1 MAFEHRRLG
10 LMLGTMYFVQGIG
23 EPSDGLLAQ
32 PMMGLMK
39 SWQRSPEQIATFSAM
54 LGLPW
59 ALKPLYGLLTD
70 FVPLFGYRRKSYL
83 IAANLVATL
92 GFLMMAVLPWNE
104 PSPQRLLLCLLIPA
118 LGVAVADVVI
128 DALMVELGQPAGITG
143 TLQSIQWGAICASAI
158 LTGVVGGHVSEHGW
172 YRAAFV
178 ACALLSA
185 AMCWVAITLKEP
197 RLIEGGDARS
207 TTTTTSKPWRTI
219 AAVLSVVVLWHFN
232 PFSNAVLYVYMT
244 GPLELSESFYGLNV
258 TVLGVGS
265 LIGCFAY
272 SAICRR
278 LEVRRLLQLA
288 IVYGVVS
295 TLGYMELQGERSA
308 IVVSVLM
315 GFTSMTATLALLD
328 ATARVCPPLWAG
340 TVFAGVMSAANASAM
355 LSTHCGGVIYE
366 RSAATWDPHTAFRAV
381 VLLGAVTTA
390 ACWLFVPLLAREER
404 KPQINT
410 DEHR

>member
-1 MAFEHRRLG
+1 
-10 LMLGTMYFVQGIG
+10 MLGTMYFVQGIG

-39 SWQRSPEQIATFSAM
+39 SWQLSPEQIATFSAM

-92 GFLMMAVLPWNE
+92 GFLVMAVLPWNE

-143 TLQSIQWGAICASAI
+143 TLQSIQWGSICASAI

-219 AAVLSVVVLWHFN
+219 AAVLAVVVLWHFN
-232 PFSNAVLYVYMT
+232 PFSNAVLYLYMT

-355 LSTHCGGVIYE
+355 LSTYCGGVIYE

-381 VLLGAVTTA
+381 VLLGTVTTA
-390 ACWLFVPLLAREER
+390 ACWLFVPLLAAKENE
-404 KPQINT
+404 PQINT
-410 DEHR
+410 DEHG